1 MLRYMHC
8 SLLQVQCICFN
19 KQPVQI
25 SLRSRQDVCCNCRTL
40 DPNPIDRFR
49 IYFESFKYLSYLLIL
64 KKNHRIASNFG
75 WSCRAQ
81 QIFVYVCWTI
91 TNIGKSKN
99 QVWNIT
105 ITDIRVIWFVL
116 GSILPHLYL
125 TKTRYFV
132 KNLMDTT
139 CGHKSNRQRDRALQ
153 WRHNSTSNGHHR
165 SATLSQTIKYA
176 ESTPSLQFTILFKFW
191 LLLGKWNRKN
201 LTLV

>member
-19 KQPVQI
+19 KQPVQF

-64 KKNHRIASNFG
+64 KKNHRVASNFG

-91 TNIGKSKN
+91 TNTGKFN
-99 QVWNIT
+99 QVKNIT

-116 GSILPHLYL
+116 ESILPHGIMLFMPPKPGIL
-125 TKTRYFV
+125 LRIWWTRHVVTNPIDRGIGRYSLHIFYSNFEDNFFV
-132 KNLMDTT
+132 
-139 CGHKSNRQRDRALQ
+139 
-153 WRHNSTSNGHHR
+153 
-165 SATLSQTIKYA
+165 
-176 ESTPSLQFTILFKFW
+176 F
-191 LLLGKWNRKN
+191 
-201 LTLV
+201 